1 MRKIPIHLLINDFNS
16 LVNEKSGLIKNI
28 DPNSIQYVWFPV
40 SDLDDLREARI
51 ISEFLIPATVW
62 YVKNPDILP
71 DVVNERDLNLAF
83 PFNTLLTSEPL
94 TQHKL
99 LFMKYRPIIHILDEG
114 SLIDVYD
121 RIKLL
126 NIAENILNYFRS
138 CGVSK
143 IHFSFNHSDT
153 GVLIEVYKKLKSNIE
168 SSYMV
173 VFDRFKNREQVVLK
187 NSLLLGN
194 LFYEKT
200 VDSIL
205 ISYDDMDSY
214 KDFIKEDINLIK
226 TILNSLGIVKI
237 GYTIISCPKC
247 GRCQMDLLKIN
258 RKVDEYLNKLEAD
271 YNKKGIKLEDFGGIT
286 VAVMGC
292 NVNGPGEAR
301 SADIGIA
308 GGKNG
313 KGTIFKY
320 GIPFVTLSE
329 DKVVDRFLHHVK
341 KLIDKKLEKSGLKAS

>member
-1 MRKIPIHLLINDFNS
+1 MKKIPIHLQINDFSS
-16 LVNEKSGLIKNI
+16 LVNNKGELIKNI
-28 DPNSIQYVWFPV
+28 DPNFIQYVWFPV

-51 ISEFLIPATVW
+51 ISEFLPTSAVW
-62 YVKNPDILP
+62 YIKNPDMLP
-71 DVVNERDLNLAF
+71 DIVNKKDLNLAF
-83 PFNTLLTSEPL
+83 PFSALLTSEPL
-94 TQHKL
+94 IQHKQ

-126 NIAENILNYFRS
+126 NIAENILNYFKS
-138 CGVSK
+138 CGVSQ

-153 GVLIEVYKKLKSNIE
+153 GGLIEVYRKFKSNVE
-168 SSYMV
+168 SSYTV
-173 VFDRFKNREQVVLK
+173 VFEGFKNREQVVLE
-187 NSLLLGN
+187 NSLLLGS
-194 LFYEKT
+194 LFYEKA

-205 ISYDDMDSY
+205 ITYDNIDNY

-247 GRCQMDLLKIN
+247 GRCQMDLLRIN
-258 RKVDEYLNKLEAD
+258 REVDEYLNKLEAD
-271 YNKKGIKLEDFGGIT
+271 YNKKGIKLEDVGGIT

-301 SADIGIA
+301 GADIGIA

-320 GIPFVTLSE
+320 GTPFETLPE

-341 KLIDKKLEKSGLKAS
+341 KLIDKKIEESRLKAS